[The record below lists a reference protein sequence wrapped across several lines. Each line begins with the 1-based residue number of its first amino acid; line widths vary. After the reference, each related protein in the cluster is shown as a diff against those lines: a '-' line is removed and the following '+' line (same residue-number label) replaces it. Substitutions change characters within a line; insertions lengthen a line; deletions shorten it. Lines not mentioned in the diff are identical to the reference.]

1 MRDVLNG
8 QSRSQIRLRRMKST
22 CGGGNRLRDEI
33 LLRREKKD
41 GFDFFQGGSLGFH
54 LNEVK
59 ISSWLDTISSESRKR
74 ENRMDFHFVLSLLF
88 IASFAFVLQM
98 HRAAPIPLSYLSD
111 KDITQERAR
120 TMHIWGIRQ
129 QPIRTKLSAISP

>member
-1 MRDVLNG
+1 
-8 QSRSQIRLRRMKST
+8 MKST

-33 LLRREKKD
+33 LLRREKED
-41 GFDFFQGGSLGFH
+41 RFDFIQGGSLGFH

-98 HRAAPIPLSYLSD
+98 HRAMPLPLSYLSD
-111 KDITQERAR
+111 KNITHSSYRFFVLLIKIFKSLAV
-120 TMHIWGIRQ
+120 TLKAKAVYGLFGNKGHV
-129 QPIRTKLSAISP
+129 

>member
-1 MRDVLNG
+1 
-8 QSRSQIRLRRMKST
+8 MKST

-33 LLRREKKD
+33 LLRREKED
-41 GFDFFQGGSLGFH
+41 GFDFIQGGSLGFH

-88 IASFAFVLQM
+88 IASFAFVSGCAHTLILFL
-98 HRAAPIPLSYLSD
+98 R
-111 KDITQERAR
+111 
-120 TMHIWGIRQ
+120 
-129 QPIRTKLSAISP
+129 

>member
-1 MRDVLNG
+1 
-8 QSRSQIRLRRMKST
+8 MKST

-33 LLRREKKD
+33 LLCREKED
-41 GFDFFQGGSLGFH
+41 GFDFIQGGSLGFH

-98 HRAAPIPLSYLSD
+98 HRAAPIPLLISS
-111 KDITQERAR
+111 
-120 TMHIWGIRQ
+120 
-129 QPIRTKLSAISP
+129 IRTSPILLSGFSVISNRCGRRANKNRAEAFAIDSAFFFDQSIKYQA

>member
-1 MRDVLNG
+1 
-8 QSRSQIRLRRMKST
+8 MKST

-33 LLRREKKD
+33 LLRREKED
-41 GFDFFQGGSLGFH
+41 GFDFIQGGSLGFH

-111 KDITQERAR
+111 KDITHWVRSYCFETLFIPTLRKESLPSEDSTTLGKPSESNTR
-120 TMHIWGIRQ
+120 F
-129 QPIRTKLSAISP
+129 LCL

>member
-1 MRDVLNG
+1 
-8 QSRSQIRLRRMKST
+8 MKST

-33 LLRREKKD
+33 LLRREKED
-41 GFDFFQGGSLGFH
+41 GFDFIQGGSLGFH

-74 ENRMDFHFVLSLLF
+74 ENRLDFHFVLSLLF

-98 HRAAPIPLSYLSD
+98 HRAAPIPLSYFSVKENTHFDRLVFILID
-111 KDITQERAR
+111 Y
-120 TMHIWGIRQ
+120 
-129 QPIRTKLSAISP
+129 

>member
-1 MRDVLNG
+1 
-8 QSRSQIRLRRMKST
+8 MKST

-33 LLRREKKD
+33 LLRREKED
-41 GFDFFQGGSLGFH
+41 GFDFIQGGSLGFH

-88 IASFAFVLQM
+88 IASFAFVSQM
-98 HRAAPIPLSYLSD
+98 HGSWPIPHSVIVQSG
-111 KDITQERAR
+111 QSRSE
-120 TMHIWGIRQ
+120 IRL
-129 QPIRTKLSAISP
+129 RRMKSTCGG

>member
-33 LLRREKKD
+33 LLRREKED
-41 GFDFFQGGSLGFH
+41 GFDFIQVGSLGFH

-88 IASFAFVLQM
+88 IASFAFFYKCIGL
-98 HRAAPIPLSYLSD
+98 RPYPYL
-111 KDITQERAR
+111 
-120 TMHIWGIRQ
+120 
-129 QPIRTKLSAISP
+129 ISPLRTSPFR